1 MNSEGVHEGYGQ
13 VLNTAQ
19 GAEAE
24 EKQSHSWDGATE
36 DGGSHQARQAGLEER
51 GCEAAP

>member
-1 MNSEGVHEGYGQ
+1 M
-13 VLNTAQ
+13 AQ

-24 EKQSHSWDGATE
+24 EKQSQSWDGAAE
-36 DGGSHQARQAGLEER
+36 DGGSHQARRAGLEER